1 MSEFKKINEIRV
13 RFPPSPTGFLHVGNA
28 RTAIFNWLFAKHNNG
43 KFILRIEDTDQERSK
58 KEYEDDIVEG
68 LKWLGLEWDEF
79 YKQSD
84 RLPIYS
90 KYLQKLLAEKKAFWC
105 YHSEEELEKERQE
118 QILNKVIP
126 RHVCS
131 YKSEIKNPKSE
142 TEIKKGVIRLAVDEN
157 STRKIRFED
166 LIRGNIEFEERLLGD
181 FSIARDLDAPLYHF
195 AVVVDDYEMGIS
207 HVIRGE
213 DHIANTPKQILIQEA
228 LGFERPQY
236 AHLPLLLGPDKS
248 KLSKRHGAVSL
259 NEYKK
264 LGYLPEAMF
273 NFLAL
278 LGFTPPENR
287 EIFSR
292 DELIAMFDLAKVH
305 KSGAIFNTQKLDWM
319 NGEYIKRLK
328 DDELAEKIIQS
339 QSSRLPEF
347 WASEFLKEDLIK
359 IMPLARE
366 RMKKLSDIFE
376 FNYFFKEPE
385 YDRGLLLWK
394 DKSFEEIKNSLSEVA
409 KIIEEKGTENKET
422 LRQELDLLGAKLGD
436 RGLVYWPFRV
446 ALTGRKASPDPID
459 IAVILGKQKTLERV
473 KRAIENLG

>member
-1 MSEFKKINEIRV
+1 MLNKIASEIRV

-28 RTAIFNWLFAKHNNG
+28 RTALFNWLFAKHNNG
-43 KFILRIEDTDQERSK
+43 KFILRIEDTDTERSK
-58 KEYEDDIVEG
+58 REYENDILEG

-90 KYLQKLLAEKKAFWC
+90 RYLQKLLAEKKAFWC
-105 YHSEEELEKERQE
+105 YHSEEELQKERQE
-118 QILNKVIP
+118 QIFKKVVP

-131 YKSEIKNPKSE
+131 YKSEIQNPKPE
-142 TEIKKGVIRLAVDEN
+142 TEGRKGVIRLAVDEN
-157 STRKIRFED
+157 STRKIEFED

-181 FSIARDLDAPLYHF
+181 FSIARNLDAPLYHF
-195 AVVVDDYEMGIS
+195 AVVVDDYEMEIS

-228 LGFERPQY
+228 LGFEKPLY

-259 NEYKK
+259 SEYKK
-264 LGYLPEAMF
+264 QGYLPEAMF

-278 LGFTPPENR
+278 LGFTPPEDR

-292 DELIAMFDLAKVH
+292 DELIEAFDLSRVH

-339 QSSRLPEF
+339 QSSSLPELSAF
-347 WASEFLKEDLIK
+347 EFSKEGIVK
-359 IMPLARE
+359 IVPLARE

-376 FNYFFKEPE
+376 FIYFFKEPE
-385 YDRGLLLWK
+385 YDRELLLWK
-394 DKSFEEIKNSLSEVA
+394 DRSFEEIKNSLSEVA
-409 KIIEEKGTENKET
+409 KIIERRGTEDKDA
-422 LRQELDLLGAKLGD
+422 LRQELNSLGVKLGD

-446 ALTGRKASPDPID
+446 ALSGRRASPDPVD
-459 IAVILGKQKTLERV
+459 IAEILGKQKTLERV
-473 KRAIENLG
+473 KRAIENLR

>member
-1 MSEFKKINEIRV
+1 
-13 RFPPSPTGFLHVGNA
+13 
-28 RTAIFNWLFAKHNNG
+28 
-43 KFILRIEDTDQERSK
+43 
-58 KEYEDDIVEG
+58 
-68 LKWLGLEWDEF
+68 
-79 YKQSD
+79 
-84 RLPIYS
+84 
-90 KYLQKLLAEKKAFWC
+90 
-105 YHSEEELEKERQE
+105 
-118 QILNKVIP
+118 
-126 RHVCS
+126 
-131 YKSEIKNPKSE
+131 
-142 TEIKKGVIRLAVDEN
+142 
-157 STRKIRFED
+157 
-166 LIRGNIEFEERLLGD
+166 
-181 FSIARDLDAPLYHF
+181 
-195 AVVVDDYEMGIS
+195 VVDDYEMEIS

-259 NEYKK
+259 NEYRKQ
-264 LGYLPEAMF
+264 GYLPEVMF

-339 QSSRLPEF
+339 QSSRLPELS
-347 WASEFLKEDLIK
+347 ALEFSKEELIK

-376 FNYFFKEPE
+376 FSYFFKEPE

-394 DKSFEEIKNSLSEVA
+394 DRSFEEIKNSLSEVA
-409 KIIEEKGTENKET
+409 KIIEERGMEDERT
-422 LRQELDLLGAKLGD
+422 LRQKLDSLGAKLGD

-446 ALTGRKASPDPID
+446 ALTGRRASPDPID
-459 IAVILGKQKTLERV
+459 IAAILGKQKTLERV

>member
-1 MSEFKKINEIRV
+1 MAESKTTNEIRV

-28 RTAIFNWLFAKHNNG
+28 RTALFNWLFAKHNNG
-43 KFILRIEDTDQERSK
+43 KFILRIEDTDTERSR
-58 KEYEDDIVEG
+58 KEYEDDILEG

-105 YHSEEELEKERQE
+105 YHSEEELEKERRE

-126 RHVCS
+126 RHVCK
-131 YKSEIKNPKSE
+131 YKYQNDESKIKNKE
-142 TEIKKGVIRLAVDEN
+142 EGIIRLAVDEN
-157 STRKIRFED
+157 STRKIEFED
-166 LIRGNIEFEERLLGD
+166 LIRGHIEFEERLLGD
-181 FSIARDLDAPLYHF
+181 FSIARGLDAPLYHF
-195 AVVVDDYEMGIS
+195 AVVVDDYEMEIS

-228 LGFERPQY
+228 LGFEKPQY

-259 NEYKK
+259 SEYKK
-264 LGYLPEAMF
+264 EGYLSEAMF

-278 LGFTPPENR
+278 LGFTPPENG

-292 DELIAMFDLAKVH
+292 EELIKMFDLARVH

-319 NGEYIKRLK
+319 NGEYIKNLS
-328 DDELAEKIIQS
+328 DEKLAEKIFEIPKKKFQTT
-339 QSSRLPEF
+339 
-347 WASEFLKEDLIK
+347 KEGLIK
-359 IMPLARE
+359 ITPLARE

-376 FNYFFKEPE
+376 FSYFFKEPE
-385 YDRGLLLWK
+385 YDRGLLMWK
-394 DKSFEEIKNSLSEVA
+394 DRSLEEVKNSLSEVA
-409 KIIEEKGTENKET
+409 KIIEERGTEDKNA
-422 LRQELDLLGAKLGD
+422 LRQELDSLGAKLGD
-436 RGLVYWPFRV
+436 RGLVYWPFRA
-446 ALTGRKASPDPID
+446 ALTGRKASPDPVD
-459 IAVILGKQKTLERV
+459 IGEILGKQKTLERV